1 MTVTLSPGP
10 LSGTLAAIPSK
21 SAAHRLLIAAALA
34 DRPTRVVFPKSS
46 QDIDA
51 TLRCLAGLGA
61 GVDRDSGG
69 IVDVRPSAVR
79 PAFWTAA
86 RAGPPCG
93 S

>member
-34 DRPTRVVFPKSS
+34 DRPTRVAFPKSS

-61 GVDRDSGG
+61 GVDRDSDGVTVTP
-69 IVDVRPSAVR
+69 IDRSRPV
-79 PAFWTAA
+79 
-86 RAGPPCG
+86 GPCVLD
-93 S
+93 